1 VSTASVDGTMGDV
14 ILRIP
19 TSQGLWD
26 CFDIAAVPAPT
37 A

>member
-1 VSTASVDGTMGDV
+1 VSTASVDGTMSDV
-14 ILRIP
+14 IVRIQ

-26 CFDIAAVPAPT
+26 CFAIAAVPAPT